1 MPLPGGESNHP
12 PHVAKF
18 SVCNTSPLLDPPVL
32 AALLYGKEDLRLE
45 QVPDP
50 TPGPGEI
57 VIRVGVATTCG
68 TDLKVWRRGGHA
80 KMLKLPTL
88 FGHEAAGQI
97 VAIGSGVT
105 DWKEGDRVVANNSAP
120 CYNCFFCKKREYSLC
135 TNLSFNNGTFAEY
148 LKIPAPI
155 VQHNLLP
162 IPDDL
167 PDSIASLTE
176 PLACVLHGV
185 ARSNVKDGDRVVI
198 LGDGAIGLMFV
209 AALCQPLNRHGIRP
223 INGRDV
229 TESIDPIPHPYPLP
243 YLRSSASICVPP
255 PSEILLFGGND
266 SRLQIGQK
274 LGATQTFN
282 YRTIADVPTLV
293 KSLTD
298 GWGADVVI
306 EATGVPSV
314 WEMAIACTRP
324 GGTVN
329 LFGGCPKDT
338 TISVNTEQL
347 HYSELT
353 LKGVFHST
361 PQYVREALS
370 LLSSHTLP
378 FELLVSEQRPL
389 SQLQSAFEEMR
400 DRKVIKVAMI
410 PT

>member
-1 MPLPGGESNHP
+1 M
-12 PHVAKF
+12 
-18 SVCNTSPLLDPPVL
+18 L

-50 TPGPGEI
+50 TPAPGEI
-57 VIRVGVATTCG
+57 VIRVGAATTCG

-97 VAIGSGVT
+97 VAVGPGVT
-105 DWKEGDRVVANNSAP
+105 GWKEGDRVVANNSAP

-135 TNLSFNNGTFAEY
+135 TSLSFNNGTFAEY

-167 PDSIASLTE
+167 PDAIASLTE
-176 PLACVLHGV
+176 PLACVLHGI
-185 ARSNVKDGDRVVI
+185 ARSNVKQGDRVVI

-209 AALCQPLNRHGIRP
+209 AAL
-223 INGRDV
+223 
-229 TESIDPIPHPYPLP
+229 SYPP
-243 YLRSSASICVPP
+243 T
-255 PSEILLFGGND
+255 PSEILLFGGNP
-266 SRLQIGQK
+266 SRLEVGQK

-282 YRTIADVPTLV
+282 YRTIENVSALV

-338 TISVNTEQL
+338 TISVNTDQL

-370 LLSSHTLP
+370 LLSNQTLP
-378 FELLVSEQRPL
+378 FELLVSGQRPL

-400 DRKVIKVAMI
+400 DRKVIKVAI
-410 PT
+410 APDAIAL